1 RDQIENV
8 KGVYVPGYAYY
19 IDEYILMAR
28 EVYAR
33 RSRSVDKFLSR
44 MPRAYMMAATKN
56 ERFVGSI
63 ATKHDKLKTILP
75 QACGAI
81 AQENNRAKRA
91 TMATVAEQFVESYRL
106 DIDAGLRSQVDKA
119 LGSVFNAAAAY
130 NKVPGAARFASLVW
144 GAHVVGERIGRHLE
158 MRAEQ

>member
-1 RDQIENV
+1 DHEATQTPQKVEGPLSSISLNYAIPWFLLFRLMVKFEATPPKNPEKAQAADQDAPAAKQPKALFRAELIDISIPRRDTVEAIEQWDRVRDQIENV

-56 ERFVGSI
+56 ERF
-63 ATKHDKLKTILP
+63 
-75 QACGAI
+75 
-81 AQENNRAKRA
+81 
-91 TMATVAEQFVESYRL
+91 
-106 DIDAGLRSQVDKA
+106 
-119 LGSVFNAAAAY
+119 
-130 NKVPGAARFASLVW
+130 
-144 GAHVVGERIGRHLE
+144 
-158 MRAEQ
+158 